1 MVEAVS
7 LFLFS
12 FFFFLNLEKGNWG
25 SEDLTLVTLGQI
37 IQSSVC
43 RPEVLCIPDTGTH
56 KNKCSLP

>member
-1 MVEAVS
+1 MSEAVS
-7 LFLFS
+7 LFLFFLF
-12 FFFFLNLEKGNWG
+12 FFFFLIWKKGNWD

-56 KNKCSLP
+56 KNKC